1 MVEINVKS
9 SKPDQVLVTTDCV
22 SVFRSVMVKDGTPP
36 QRVLTVDEFFAKCS
50 DPDNKKLIR
59 LTTELRALKAK
70 SPKEY
75 KEARRKRC
83 SAVCLGKWESRG
95 NLAVPPSLLAFDVDR
110 GDEGTHRFNLE
121 AAHKSPYIRR
131 MDQSLGGGTRVWIE
145 AEFEQEHRNAAYLAI
160 CEHLAGIF
168 GIPVKYPG
176 QEEPAGEHIDGS
188 TGDVTRMWY
197 PTYTPPNLVYQP
209 EAYEVFKFEGKI
221 TGEDNCGGGEQPRRS
236 GKYLVEFTNDE
247 KVNDVIRQISER
259 GIDITRGV
267 REIWFPKVLLPLAH
281 EYGEAGRHLAHQV
294 SRYHNHYDQ
303 TETDVEFTKALK
315 KERGAVTI
323 GSFLDHAKAQGI
335 TYDARRIIS
344 ARNGSK
350 PAVNGSSPAHSP
362 TGIRIVPPVEVQDKE
377 LPPPSSLSQLGIEEG
392 RYICPA
398 SKKGREAVTNFT
410 ITPLYLLKDSKEPKR
425 VMELENVKGEKTVI
439 CCSVK
444 ALTSPRE
451 FAAIVEGKGNFV
463 PSFSS
468 NQFALIKEYLYQH
481 EETAEEVTVLG
492 HLPETGYYAFA
503 NGIFDGKEFHLA
515 NEYGIVHIGEC
526 RYYLPAFSK
535 VNEDAE
541 REYHNERKFVFEDG
555 NTTFGKWALQL
566 VKTFGDNA
574 KVGICFIA
582 AAAFRDVVFTHANCF
597 PLLFLFGPKGTG
609 KTTFRQ
615 AMRRLFGAYGPNDA
629 IGLESASSPKGFARK
644 LAQVRNGLE
653 AFEEY
658 KNRID
663 RNLIG
668 MLKNVY
674 DGIGYERAQTS
685 NDNRTHA
692 TLVNSAV
699 ILGGQEMPTKE
710 NALFSRV
717 LMLTFSKTKFSD
729 EEKKAFREL
738 EEMISAGMGN
748 VLLEILQHREAVS
761 SSFAREYSTI
771 YGHLRR
777 DQKTNYMDERSL
789 ANVAAILAPFKVLSG
804 LQYFPF
810 DYENIYRIMRE
821 KVIEQHDQMSKTS
834 EVSEFWQILDSEEGQ
849 SFFRGTHYVIN
860 GEYIYIDFNK
870 TFKIYK
876 EQAIKQQINHLD
888 KATLESYLTMQPYF
902 EKPDGKGKDSRL
914 KTRVVMYKGGPQRR
928 CLKFKHED
936 LDLDFTKAK
945 IEKQPD

>member
-1 MVEINVKS
+1 MS
-9 SKPDQVLVTTDCV
+9 SGRLRFGSKEQYV
-22 SVFRSVMVKDGTPP
+22 SVFSSVLVKDGTPP
-36 QRVLTVDEFFAKCS
+36 QRVISVDEFFAKCS
-50 DPDNKKLIR
+50 DPDNKNLIK
-59 LTTELRALKAK
+59 LTTQIRALKAK
-70 SPKEY
+70 SPEDY
-75 KEARRKRC
+75 KETRRKRC
-83 SAVCLGKWESRG
+83 SAVCPGKWESRG
-95 NLAVPPSLLAFDVDR
+95 NLDTSPSLMAFDVDG
-110 GDEGTHRFNLE
+110 GDENTHRFNLE

-131 MDQSLGGGTRVWIE
+131 MDQSLGGGTRVWVE
-145 AEFEQEHRNAAYLAI
+145 AEFEQEQRGDAYLVI
-160 CEHLAGIF
+160 CEHLAGIL
-168 GIPVKYPG
+168 GIPIKYPG
-176 QEEPAGEHIDGS
+176 QEEPDGEHIDGS
-188 TGDVTRMWY
+188 TGDITRMWF
-197 PTYTPPNLVYQP
+197 PAHTPGNLVYQP
-209 EAYEVFKFEGKI
+209 ETYEVFKFEGGI
-221 TGEDNCGGGEQPRRS
+221 TREKDNREGEEQPRRS
-236 GKYLVEFTNDE
+236 GKYLVEFTNEE
-247 KVNDVIRQISER
+247 KVNDVIRQITER
-259 GIDITRGV
+259 GIDITAGV
-267 REIWFPKVLLPLAH
+267 ETWFAKILLPLAH

-294 SRYHNHYDQ
+294 SRFHDGYDPA
-303 TETDVEFTKALK
+303 ETDKEFTRALGK
-315 KERGAVTI
+315 DRGAVTI

-335 TYDARRIIS
+335 IYDAARIIS

-350 PAVNGSSPAHSP
+350 PGVNGSPPTPSPA
-362 TGIRIVPPVEVQDKE
+362 GIRIIPPAEAEEKE
-377 LPPPSSLSQLGIEEG
+377 LPPPKMPLGIEEG

-410 ITPLYLLKDSKEPKR
+410 ITPLYLLKDSKDPKR
-425 VMELENVKGEKTVI
+425 VMELENVNGEKTVI
-439 CCSVK
+439 CCPVK

-503 NGIFDGKEFHLA
+503 NGIFDGKDFYLA
-515 NEYGIVHIGEC
+515 NEYGIASIGES
-526 RYYLPAFSK
+526 RYYLPAFGK

-541 REYHNERKFVFEDG
+541 REYHNERKFIFEDG
-555 NTTFGKWALQL
+555 NTTFEKWGLQL

-574 KVGICFIA
+574 KVGICFIV
-582 AAAFRDVVFTHANCF
+582 AAAFRDVVFAHTNCF

-717 LMLTFSKTKFSD
+717 LMLTFSKTKFD
-729 EEKKAFREL
+729 DGEKAAFRGL
-738 EEMISAGMGN
+738 EEMISAGLGN
-748 VLLEILQHREAVS
+748 VLLEILRHRGVVATQ
-761 SSFAREYSTI
+761 FDRQFSTV

-777 DQKTNYMDERSL
+777 DSKTNGLDERTL
-789 ANVAAILAPFKVLSG
+789 ANVAAILAPFRVLSG
-804 LQYFPF
+804 LLDFPF
-810 DYENIYRIMRE
+810 DYKAIYRLMRE
-821 KVIEQHDQMSKTS
+821 KVIEQHDQMTKTS
-834 EVSEFWQILDSEEGQ
+834 EVSEFWQIIDSEEGQ
-849 SFFRGTHYVIN
+849 SFFRGTHYVVR
-860 GEYIYIDFNK
+860 GEHLYLDFNR

-902 EKPDGKGKDSRL
+902 ERPQGKGEADRL
-914 KTRVVMYKGGPQRR
+914 KSRVVMEEGGPQRR
-928 CLKFKHED
+928 CMKFQHEA
-936 LDLDFTKAK
+936 LDLDFIKTKN
-945 IEKQPD
+945 

>member
-1 MVEINVKS
+1 MTSNIKRPA
-9 SKPDQVLVTTDCV
+9 KGKRTADFV
-22 SVFRSVMVKDGTPP
+22 SVFKSVLVKDGTPP
-36 QRVLTVDEFFAKCS
+36 QRVLPVDEFFAKCS
-50 DPDNKKLIR
+50 DPDNEKLVN

-70 SPKEY
+70 SPEDY

-95 NLAVPPSLLAFDVDR
+95 SLDTPSSLLAFDVDG
-110 GDEGTHRFNLE
+110 GDEHMHRFNLG

-145 AEFEQEHRNAAYLAI
+145 AEFEQEQQQEAYLAI
-160 CEHLAGIF
+160 CEHLAETF
-168 GIPVKYPG
+168 DIPVKYPG
-176 QEEPAGEHIDGS
+176 EKEPAGEHIDGS

-197 PTYTPPNLVYQP
+197 PAYTPANLVYQP
-209 EAYEVFKFEGKI
+209 ENYEVFKWEGKI
-221 TGEDNCGGGEQPRRS
+221 TGEEDNRGGGDQPRRS
-236 GKYLVEFTNDE
+236 GKYLVEFTHEE
-247 KVNDVIRQISER
+247 KVNDVIRQITER
-259 GIDITRGV
+259 GIDITNGV
-267 REIWFPKVLLPLAH
+267 ETWFIKILLPLAH

-294 SRYHNHYDQ
+294 SQFHDRYDPAQ
-303 TETDVEFTKALK
+303 TDKEFTRALGK
-315 KERGAVTI
+315 DRGAVTI

-335 TYDARRIIS
+335 TYDAARIIS
-344 ARNGSK
+344 ARGNGK
-350 PAVNGSSPAHSP
+350 PKINGSSWEVASPPTPSPA
-362 TGIRIVPPVEVQDKE
+362 GIRIIPPAEVQEKE
-377 LPPPSSLSQLGIEEG
+377 LPPPKFPLKIKKG
-392 RYICPA
+392 RYECPA
-398 SKKGREAVTNFT
+398 SRGSGRENVTNFT
-410 ITPLYLLKDSKEPKR
+410 ITPLYLLLDNQAPKR
-425 VMELENVKGEKTVI
+425 IMELQNVNGEKTVI

-492 HLPETGYYAFA
+492 HLPENGYYAFA
-503 NGIFDGKEFHLA
+503 NGIFDGKAFYQA
-515 NEYGIVHIGEC
+515 NEYGIASIGEL
-526 RYYLPAFSK
+526 RFYLPAFSK

-541 REYHNERKFVFEDG
+541 REYHNERKFVFENG
-555 NTTFGKWALQL
+555 NTTFKEWGLQL
-566 VKTFGDNA
+566 VKTFHDNA
-574 KVGICFIA
+574 KIGICFVV
-582 AAAFRDVVFTHANCF
+582 AAAFRDVVFAHANCF

-615 AMRRLFGAYGPNDA
+615 AMRRLFGNYGPNDA
-629 IGLESASSPKGFARK
+629 IGLESASSPRGFSRK

-663 RNLIG
+663 KNLIG

-717 LMLTFSKTKFSD
+717 LMLTFSKTKFD
-729 EEKKAFREL
+729 DGEKAAFRGL
-738 EEMISAGMGN
+738 EEMISAGLGN
-748 VLLEILQHREAVS
+748 VLLEILRHREVVAAQ
-761 SSFAREYSTI
+761 FGFEFSTV

-777 DQKTNYMDERSL
+777 DGKTNHLDERTL
-789 ANVAAILAPFKVLSG
+789 ANVAAILAPFRVLSG
-804 LQYFPF
+804 LLDFPF
-810 DYENIYRIMRE
+810 DYEAIYRLMRE
-821 KVIEQHDQMSKTS
+821 KVIEQHDQMTKTS
-834 EVSEFWQILDSEEGQ
+834 EVSEFWQIIDSEEGQ
-849 SFFRGTHYVIN
+849 SFFRGTHYVVR
-860 GEYIYIDFNK
+860 GEHLYLDFNRA
-870 TFKIYK
+870 FKIYK
-876 EQAIKQQINHLD
+876 EQAIKQQLNHLD

-902 EKPDGKGKDSRL
+902 ERPQGKGETDRL
-914 KTRVVMYKGGPQRR
+914 KSRVVMEEGGPQRR
-928 CLKFKHED
+928 CLKFRHES
-936 LDLDFTKAK
+936 LDLDFIKTKT
-945 IEKQPD
+945 